1 MSRSPRPA
9 GREGQPARRAALTL
23 FLSLLDECRP
33 LAEAEPVLAPLPP
46 AERARARRLVLEAFR
61 GLARADALLAPLL
74 QRQPPPAARAA
85 LRLGTVELA
94 QGGAAHGVVNDW
106 VQIVAGAGRKPAA
119 ARGMVNAVLRRMAQE
134 APARWD
140 DLPVP
145 AMPGWLRA
153 PVVAAWGEA
162 AAAGIEAAHLAGAP
176 LDITARADA
185 AALAVR
191 LGGDLLP
198 TGSVR
203 LSRGA
208 QVSALPGYAEGEWW
222 VQDAAAALPARAL
235 ATQPGERVLDLCA
248 APGGKTMQLA
258 ATGAEV
264 TALDLSPAR
273 LERVAA
279 NLARTGLLARTGP
292 SARLLAEDAR
302 AHAGGPYDAI
312 LLDAPCSATGT
323 IRRHPELP
331 HIRDGSGLPDLVQ
344 LQAQMIDR
352 AAALLAPGGR
362 LVCCTCSLLPAEG
375 EDQVAAALG
384 RHAALRPD
392 PDALRL
398 PGVDPAWIE
407 PEGLRLRPDHW
418 ADRGGM
424 DGFFVAALRR
434 VA

>member
-1 MSRSPRPA
+1 MSRRPRPA

-23 FLSLLDECRP
+23 FLSVLDECRP
-33 LAEAEPVLAPLPP
+33 LAEEEPVLAPLPP
-46 AERARARRLVLEAFR
+46 ADRARARRLVLGAFR
-61 GLARADALLAPLL
+61 GLARADALLAPRL
-74 QRQPPPAARAA
+74 QRRPPPAALAA

-106 VQIVAGAGRKPAA
+106 VQVVAGAGRKPAA
-119 ARGMVNAVLRRMAQE
+119 ARGMVNAVLRQMAQV
-134 APARWD
+134 APAQWD
-140 DLPVP
+140 ALPVP
-145 AMPGWLRA
+145 ALPDWLRA
-153 PVVAAWGEA
+153 PMVAAWGEA

-176 LDITARADA
+176 LDITPKGDA
-185 AALAVR
+185 AALAAR
-191 LGGDLLP
+191 LGGEVLP

-235 ATQPGERVLDLCA
+235 AARPGERVLDLCA

-279 NLARTGLLARTGP
+279 NLARTGL
-292 SARLLAEDAR
+292 SARLLAGDAR
-302 AHAGGPYDAI
+302 DHAGGPYDAI

-362 LVCCTCSLLPAEG
+362 LVCCTCSLLPEEG
-375 EDQVAAALG
+375 EAQVAAALA
-384 RHAALRPD
+384 RHPALRPD
-392 PDALRL
+392 PDALCL
-398 PGVDPAWIE
+398 PGVQADWIGAQ
-407 PEGLRLRPDHW
+407 GLRLRPDYW
-418 ADRGGM
+418 AELGGM